1 MNFRKQNPKAVVY
14 DAQRLFC
21 VLYRTAKKIFAGC
34 SKNKLDKLAKLQYN

>member
-14 DAQRLFC
+14 DAQRLF
-21 VLYRTAKKIFAGC
+21 LRPLPHRKKIFAGC